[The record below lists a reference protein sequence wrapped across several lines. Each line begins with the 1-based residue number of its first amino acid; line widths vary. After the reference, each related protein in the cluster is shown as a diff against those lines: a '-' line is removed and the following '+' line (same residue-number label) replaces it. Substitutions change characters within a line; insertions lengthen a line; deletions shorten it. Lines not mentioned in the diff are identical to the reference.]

1 MSSTSRRAPLTAIVV
16 LALLSTLTKAWI
28 VLAPSHDLLG
38 PGSAEMPNVAVAEEF
53 HRGNVAQEVLDGP
66 LLPLLDYA
74 YAPFFGGSVVV
85 GVVAAP
91 LFAVLGPNVFAL
103 KLASILHQALG
114 VACLV
119 LILDRYAS
127 RRAAWLGGLLLALPP
142 PGYTAISILAWG
154 SHCEVTAIVLLAIWL
169 GMRALEVGRAARW
182 RHFAWGGAC
191 GFSLYYDYASLVGLL
206 ALPVAASLAPRSAW
220 SRVSLPAFA
229 CGAAAG
235 FVPWVVYNV
244 RNDFGGLRIYGQT
257 PGGGLLSLETW
268 LAAPGHVYD
277 LIAWH
282 LPAFATFVFETR
294 FAAALALVAVL
305 AAIVVIVRAWLVAPA
320 SSGAPPFL
328 DPLRVGSAWIV
339 VFVGAYALEKYH
351 AAPERV
357 PTLRYLTPLWPG
369 IAIALAVAI
378 DRVAGARL
386 PRAVLVSCCAWLVYG
401 GAAWFAAT
409 DASRIGVL
417 WHRPAADARTL
428 ARWSAMRF
436 GTEGER
442 LAGALERA
450 HATRGPE
457 FQSEYV
463 DGLART
469 LRWLASEG
477 AELEAYHVARKD
489 EYRAT
494 LALLHARAPLEW
506 RARFAPGP

>member
-1 MSSTSRRAPLTAIVV
+1 MSSTSRRAPFTAIVV

-28 VLAPSHDLLG
+28 VLAPNHHLLG
-38 PGSAEMPNVAVAEEF
+38 AGTAEMPNVAVAEEF

-66 LLPLLDYA
+66 LLPLVDYA

-103 KLASILHQALG
+103 KLASILHQALA

-154 SHCEVTAIVLLAIWL
+154 SHCEVNALVLLAIWL
-169 GMRALEVGRAARW
+169 GMRALEAGRAARW
-182 RHFAWGGAC
+182 RHLSCGVVC

-206 ALPVAASLAPRSAW
+206 ALPLAAALAPRAAW
-220 SRVSLPAFA
+220 ARFAPLAFVSGA
-229 CGAAAG
+229 CAG
-235 FVPWVVYNV
+235 FAPWVLYNA
-244 RNDFGGLRIYGQT
+244 RNHFEGLRIYGKT
-257 PGGGLLSLETW
+257 PGGGLSSLDTW

-277 LIAWH
+277 LVVSH
-282 LPAFATFVFETR
+282 LPAFATFVFD
-294 FAAALALVAVL
+294 ASLATPLAVVVVL
-305 AAIVVIVRAWLVAPA
+305 AVIVLAVRAWFVAPPKPA
-320 SSGAPPFL
+320 SAPFL
-328 DPLRVGSAWIV
+328 DPLRVGSAWVV

-369 IAIALAVAI
+369 LACVAAVAL
-378 DRVAGARL
+378 DRVAAVRW
-386 PRAVLVSCCAWLVYG
+386 PRAALVASCAWIVYG
-401 GAAWFAAT
+401 GAAWLAAT
-409 DASRIGVL
+409 DSSRIGVL
-417 WHRPAADARTL
+417 WHRPAADPRTL
-428 ARWSAMRF
+428 ARWTATRF
-436 GTEGER
+436 GADGER
-442 LAGALERA
+442 LAEALERA
-450 HATRGPE
+450 RTTRDRA
-457 FQSEYV
+457 FQDEYV

-469 LRWLASEG
+469 LRWLASDD
-477 AELEAYHVARKD
+477 AELEGYHVARRG
-489 EYRAT
+489 EYRAS

-506 RARFAPGP
+506 RERFAPGP